1 MKALSSILGMCIVLA
16 SVVGCGKDDTQNEIT
31 FKAVV
36 HKSTKAPI
44 THSWYAMTDPEF
56 GIYAFRSEGGQSSL
70 YISNA
75 RCTND
80 KNPENLW
87 YTTPTSYWPASG
99 TLTFMAYSPFMAS
112 GVSCDGNSLTVD
124 SFDISSQDDLL
135 YTIAADATG
144 LTAASAGAQYGYDDG
159 ASTTATG
166 VPIRFR
172 HALSLV
178 EVWVKTDEYSQ
189 DFGFQLTSAKL
200 NGFDLIGS
208 LNVQNSVASW
218 PKTGK
223 SGNFAPALLNKTDDP
238 INVTATST
246 IVANDPVLLIPS
258 SLSDKFLEVSYKMF
272 VKDLSGNSIDGG
284 SVDNMQIPLSGAVT
298 EFLPGKKY
306 IITLTINGSD
316 MTFNVKPYD
325 WYEANG
331 DINIQ

>member
-16 SVVGCGKDDTQNEIT
+16 SVASCGKDDAQNEIT

-178 EVWVKTDEYSQ
+178 EVRVKTDSPGSNIVVTGIKFSGFNRYGVATTNNSGAVWSQKAGSYSPVIFSGEQ
-189 DFGFQLTSAKL
+189 GVTVSSSP
-200 NGFDLIGS
+200 IGS
-208 LNVQNSVASW
+208 MHLFIPTTLASSH
-218 PKTGK
+218 K
-223 SGNFAPALLNKTDDP
+223 LL
-238 INVTATST
+238 
-246 IVANDPVLLIPS
+246 
-258 SLSDKFLEVSYKMF
+258 VSYKIAAQDIYGN
-272 VKDLSGNSIDGG
+272 VIPEGGGTVTDYPVDLSNST
-284 SVDNMQIPLSGAVT
+284 LSQW
-298 EFLPGKKY
+298 EPGKKY
-306 IITLTINGSD
+306 ILTLNINAKQ
-316 MTFNVKPYD
+316 MTFTAS
-325 WYEANG
+325 ANNWEDSNG
-331 DINIQ
+331 EINL